1 MNSNPTNASQESKPD
16 NPTALTQTAEMYYA
30 QGKLAEAIAFCRRA
44 LEVKPDWSPAYV
56 TMGNVQQAQGQIEE
70 AIRFYSEALAF
81 NPEYAEAYANLGSM
95 LYKQGR
101 FVEAVVNYEK
111 AIALKPNLAAAY
123 WNISTALN
131 QLGKTEAAKS
141 YQEKALEINPQIG
154 GVESFLNQGDKLANE
169 GKLDEAIAAWKQA
182 IKLKPDLVDAYCQI
196 GIILRY
202 QGKLK
207 EALNYL
213 EKALEIK
220 PDFVIA
226 HQHLCGILRDAI
238 DLTLARQAVQKYSQM
253 CGEIDPI
260 MTAIYFISTYQVSG
274 LNQIAKERFLELESY
289 LYQAEKLSNVE
300 TKSLYGNLLFSTP
313 YLRDDLAANSQ
324 LYHLIAEKYIE
335 QILKPQTIKPTHP
348 QVPLIKVQPIT
359 QANPLKIGFLSNHFN
374 RHSVGWCSADIICEL
389 CKITPKV
396 YLYATEKLE
405 ADDQTQI
412 FVDSVAKLTYP
423 KTFPNGLANAQEIIK
438 EIQQDEVD
446 ILVDLDSLSVP
457 IHCEILYQQPAA
469 VCLSWLGFDAPY
481 ISPDNYFLADWHT
494 HPDSRE
500 KYYKE
505 QLIRMPDSFVAVR
518 GFKRLIAEK
527 VDLRKSYRI
536 GLDQVV
542 YLCVSPGRKFNHE
555 LVKAQIAIL
564 KQIPNSILIHK
575 AIGDTNVFQS
585 AYYQACEAEGIS
597 KHRVKFLPRVATEE
611 EHRLIYLLADVF
623 LDSYPYNG
631 GTHTLEALW
640 FNLPVVTR
648 VGEQFLSRMGYS
660 FLQALGIKTGVSS
673 NWEEYIE
680 WGIKLGNNLE
690 LRNSVREQLI
700 KSKRG
705 ESLSP
710 LWNPQKFAQDMYKML
725 VELSAK

>member
-1 MNSNPTNASQESKPD
+1 MNFNPTNPSQETKPD
-16 NPTALTQTAEMYYA
+16 HPTALTQTAEMYYA

-44 LEVKPDWSPAYV
+44 LEVKPDWAPAYV

-111 AIALKPNLAAAY
+111 AIALKPTLAAAY

-131 QLGKTEAAKS
+131 QLGKTEDAKS
-141 YQEKALEINPQIG
+141 YQEKALAINPQIG
-154 GVESFLNQGDKLANE
+154 GAESYLNQGDQLANA
-169 GKLDEAIAAWKQA
+169 GKLDEAIDAWKQA
-182 IKLKPDLVDAYCQI
+182 IELKPDLVDAHCQI

-202 QGKLK
+202 QGKPK
-207 EALNYL
+207 AAINYL
-213 EKALEIK
+213 EKALAIK

-238 DLTLARQAVQKYSQM
+238 DLTPARQAVQKYSQM

-289 LYQAEKLSNVE
+289 LYHAQKLSNVE
-300 TKSLYGNLLFSTP
+300 IKSLYGNLLFSTP

-324 LYHLIAEKYIE
+324 LYHLISEKYIE
-335 QILKPQTIKPTHP
+335 QIIQPNHSK
-348 QVPLIKVQPIT
+348 VSLIKVQPIPQKT
-359 QANPLKIGFLSNHFN
+359 QLKIGFLSNHFN
-374 RHSVGWCSADIICEL
+374 RHSVGWCSADIIGEL
-389 CKITPKV
+389 CKITPNV
-396 YLYATEKLE
+396 YLYATEKLD

-412 FVDSVAKLTYP
+412 FTDNVAKLTYP
-423 KTFPNGLANAQEIIK
+423 KTFPNGLANANEIIK

-469 VCLSWLGFDAPY
+469 VCVSWLGFDAPY
-481 ISPDNYFLADWHT
+481 ISQENYFLSDRHA
-494 HPDSRE
+494 HPEQRE

-518 GFKRLIAEK
+518 GFKRLVAEK
-527 VDLRKSYRI
+527 IDLRKSYRI
-536 GLDQVV
+536 DLEQIV

-564 KQIPNSILIHK
+564 KQVPNSILIHK
-575 AIGDTNVFQS
+575 AIGDHNVFQS
-585 AYYQACEAEGIS
+585 AYHQACEAEGIG
-597 KHRVKFLPRVATEE
+597 KHRVKFLPRVPTEE
-611 EHRLIYLLADVF
+611 EHRLIYLLADVL

-660 FLQALGIKTGVSS
+660 FLQTLGIKTGVSS
-673 NWEEYIE
+673 SWEEYIE

-690 LRNSVREQLI
+690 LRNGVREQLI

-725 VELSAK
+725 VELLAK

>member
-1 MNSNPTNASQESKPD
+1 MNSNPTNPSQETKAE

-30 QGKLAEAIAFCRRA
+30 QGKLTEAIAFCRRA
-44 LEVKPDWSPAYV
+44 LEVKPDWAPAYV

-95 LYKQGR
+95 LYKQRR

-111 AIALKPNLAAAY
+111 AIALNPNLAAVY
-123 WNISTALN
+123 WNMATALQ
-131 QLGKTEAAKS
+131 QLGKTESAQS
-141 YQEKALEINPQIG
+141 YQQKALEINPEIG
-154 GVESFLNQGDKLANE
+154 GIEPYLNQGDRLANA
-169 GKLDEAIAAWKQA
+169 GKLDDAIAAWKHA
-182 IKLKPDLVDAYCQI
+182 IELKPDLVDAYCQI

-202 QGKLK
+202 QSKPK
-207 EALNYL
+207 EAINYL

-220 PDFVIA
+220 PDFAIA

-238 DLTLARQAVQKYSQM
+238 DLTAARQAVQKYSQM

-260 MTAIYFISTYQVSG
+260 MTAIYLISTYQVSG
-274 LNQIAKERFLELESY
+274 LNQIAKDRFLELESF
-289 LYQAEKLSNVE
+289 LYYAQRLSNVE
-300 TKSLYGNLLFSTP
+300 IKSLYGNLLFSTP
-313 YLRDDLAANSQ
+313 YLRDDIGKNSK
-324 LYHLIAEKYIE
+324 LYRLISEKYIE
-335 QILKPQTIKPTHP
+335 QIVKPNQTQIS
-348 QVPLIKVQPIT
+348 QIKVKPIT
-359 QANPLKIGFLSNHFN
+359 QEKPLKIGFLSNHFN
-374 RHSVGWCSADIICEL
+374 RHSVGWCSADIIREL
-389 CKITPKV
+389 SKITPNV
-396 YLYATEKLE
+396 YLYATEKLD
-405 ADDQTQI
+405 ADDRTQI
-412 FVDSVAKLTYP
+412 FIDSVAKLTYP
-423 KTFPNGLANAQEIIK
+423 KTFPNGLANTHEIIK

-457 IHCEILYQQPAA
+457 IHCEILYQQPAP
-469 VCLSWLGFDAPY
+469 VCISWLGFDAPY
-481 ISPDNYFLADWHT
+481 ISPENYFLSDWHC
-494 HPDSRE
+494 HPDERE

-518 GFKRLIAEK
+518 GFKWLVADKI
-527 VDLRKSYRI
+527 DLRKSHRI
-536 GLDQVV
+536 GLEQVV

-564 KQIPNSILIHK
+564 KQVPNSILIHK
-575 AIGDTNVFQS
+575 ALGDANVFQS
-585 AYYQACEAEGIS
+585 AYYQACEAEGIG
-597 KHRVKFLPRVATEE
+597 KHRIKFLPRVPTEE
-611 EHRLIYLLADVF
+611 EHRQIYLLADVL

-673 NWEEYIE
+673 SWEEYIE

-690 LRNSVREQLI
+690 LRNGVREQLV
-700 KSKRG
+700 KSKRR

-710 LWNPQKFAQDMYKML
+710 LWNPQKFAQDMYKMF
-725 VELSAK
+725 VELLAK